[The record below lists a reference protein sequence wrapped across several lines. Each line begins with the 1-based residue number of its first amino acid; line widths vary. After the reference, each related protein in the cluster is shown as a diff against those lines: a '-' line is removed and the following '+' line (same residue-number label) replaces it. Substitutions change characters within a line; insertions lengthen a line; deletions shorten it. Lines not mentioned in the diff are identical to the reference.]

1 MILQRCQFPISN
13 QKSFP
18 NFIGDRLFGATPITW
33 NWLFFSANCELWRSA
48 CSMLMKVSLGACTN
62 SQTAKNPGAQLTFS
76 FSFLTSRC
84 NDIIWEERSNLSY
97 HKAKRLLA
105 TCTNLP
111 CQNCSSPFWLRPL
124 SASPGNPWAQFRSLE
139 GWRYQPFR
147 QKMPTAETP
156 VKLGVSRLSHASWAS
171 LAL

>member
-1 MILQRCQFPISN
+1 MILQRCPFPISN

-33 NWLFFSANCELWRSA
+33 NWLFSSANCELWRSA

-62 SQTAKNPGAQLTFS
+62 SQTAKNPRAQLTFS

-97 HKAKRLLA
+97 HKAKRLLV

-111 CQNCSSPFWLRPL
+111 WALASIGFTGKPL
-124 SASPGNPWAQFRSLE
+124 STIPEFGRLKVP
-139 GWRYQPFR
+139 RYQPFR
-147 QKMPTAETP
+147 LKNADGRNSCQT
-156 VKLGVSRLSHASWAS
+156 R
-171 LAL
+171 